1 MNNETPQNQ
10 EDSYFNE
17 GATQVRKEEIA
28 EKIQD
33 NLVSEQSKRMD
44 QVTAEKAEKQQNRLA
59 KAKKTGA
66 TLVAVGAAAFGG
78 MAVAKS
84 EDNHLKA
91 VDKQNAPLI
100 QQVKDNQEQNAA
112 NEYASQMNQLEQEQA
127 DASKPVTPPSETTP
141 IDDDAPQHVQ

>member
-1 MNNETPQNQ
+1 MNNETPQSQ

-17 GATQVRKEEIA
+17 GATQVRKDEIA

-59 KAKKTGA
+59 KAKKIFA
-66 TLVAVGAAAFGG
+66 TAAVGGVAVLGG
-78 MAVAKS
+78 
-84 EDNHLKA
+84 KA
-91 VDKQNAPLI
+91 IVTSMDTESKAIGKQNAPLI
-100 QQVKDNQEQNAA
+100 QIAKENQEQNAA
-112 NEYASQMNQLEQEQA
+112 NEYASKMHQLEQEQA

-141 IDDDAPQHVQ
+141 IDDNAPQHVQ